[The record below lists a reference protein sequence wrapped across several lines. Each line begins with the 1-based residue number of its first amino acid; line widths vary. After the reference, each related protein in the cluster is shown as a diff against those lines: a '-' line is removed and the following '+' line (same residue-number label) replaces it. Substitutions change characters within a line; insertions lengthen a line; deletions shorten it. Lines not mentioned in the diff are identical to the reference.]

1 MAQIPRALLQR
12 WLVQAERW
20 WCMTNNR
27 YLKRWDNS
35 VQNNYGKPSIALVK
49 GKGIVVTDA
58 DGKSYLD
65 FLGGIATSV
74 LGHAHPAIVK
84 AVTKQVSTLSHV
96 SNFYAHPNAIELA
109 EKLVGMTGD
118 ESAKVFFCQ
127 SGAEANEAALKL
139 SRRTGKVRVVAAQG
153 AFHGRT
159 MGALSL
165 TGQPSK
171 REPFLPLIKGV
182 KHVPYGDIDAMRK
195 AVTKKTAM
203 VIIEPIMGEAGVIVP
218 PADYLQE
225 LRLLC
230 DKSGALLVIDAVQ
243 TGMGRTGDWFG
254 YEYSGI
260 TPDVITLA
268 KGLGGGLPLG
278 AMIAL
283 GKAADLFQPGDHGST
298 FGGNPV
304 TTSAGLAAIKFI
316 EAQEILSKVEKQ
328 GAHLMQELALI
339 PGVKEVRG
347 AGLLLGIELDS
358 IKVAVFADAMRDAG
372 VLVNAANPTTIRI
385 APALIVSDAQINRFI
400 TIFRKVIADVK

>member
-1 MAQIPRALLQR
+1 MINR
-12 WLVQAERW
+12 WS
-20 WCMTNNR
+20 
-27 YLKRWDNS
+27 NS
-35 VQNNYGKPSIALVK
+35 VQNNYGSASIALVK
-49 GKGIVVTDA
+49 GKGLVVTDA
-58 DGKSYLD
+58 DGKQYLD
-65 FLGGIATSV
+65 FLGGIATNI

-84 AVTKQVSTLSHV
+84 AVSKQVSILSHV
-96 SNFYAHPNAIELA
+96 SNFYVHPNAVELA
-109 EKLVGMTGD
+109 EKLASMTGD
-118 ESAKVFFCQ
+118 KSAKVFFCQ

-171 REPFLPLIKGV
+171 REPFLPLVKGV
-182 KHVPYGDIDAMRK
+182 KHVPYGDIEAMRK
-195 AVTKKTAM
+195 AVNKKTAM

-225 LRLLC
+225 LRALC
-230 DKSGALLVIDAVQ
+230 DAKGALLVIDAVQ

-283 GKAADLFQPGDHGST
+283 GKAADLFQQGDHGST

-304 TTSAGLAAIKFI
+304 TTAAGLAAIKFI
-316 EAQEILSKVEKQ
+316 ESQKLLKKVEKQ
-328 GAHLMQELALI
+328 GAYLMQELALI
-339 PGVKEVRG
+339 PGVSEVRG
-347 AGLLLGIELDS
+347 AGLLLGIELENLKSSD
-358 IKVAVFADAMRDAG
+358 VAGALQKSG
-372 VLVNAANPTTIRI
+372 VLVNAANPTTIRL
-385 APALIVSDAQINRFI
+385 APALIVTDVQIKKFI
-400 TIFRKVIADVK
+400 SIFKKVMSDVK

>member
-1 MAQIPRALLQR
+1 
-12 WLVQAERW
+12 
-20 WCMTNNR
+20 MTNKK
-27 YLKRWDNS
+27 YLKRWDS
-35 VQNNYGKPSIALVK
+35 SLQNNYGKPSIALVK

-58 DGKSYLD
+58 DGKTYLD
-65 FLGGIATSV
+65 FLGGIATSI

-84 AVTKQVSTLSHV
+84 AVTTQISTLSHV

-109 EKLVGMTGD
+109 EKLVAMTGD
-118 ESAKVFFCQ
+118 KNAKVFFCQ
-127 SGAEANEAALKL
+127 SGAEANESALKL

-195 AVTKKTAM
+195 AISKKTAM
-203 VIIEPIMGEAGVIVP
+203 VIIEPIMGEAGVVVP

-225 LRLLC
+225 VRKLC
-230 DKSGALLVIDAVQ
+230 DKNGSLLVIDAVQ

-283 GKAADLFQPGDHGST
+283 GKAADLFQAGDHGST

-304 TTSAGLAAIKFI
+304 TTAAGLAAIKFI
-316 EAQEILSKVEKQ
+316 ETQDILQKVEKQ
-328 GAHLMQELALI
+328 GLYLMQELALI
-339 PGVKEVRG
+339 PRVKEVRG
-347 AGLLLGIELDS
+347 AGLLIGIELDS
-358 IKVAVFADAMRDAG
+358 LKALEVSDAMREAG
-372 VLVNAANPTTIRI
+372 VLVNAANGTTIRI
-385 APALIVSDAQINRFI
+385 APALIVTDAQINKFI
-400 TIFRKVIADVK
+400 ATFRKVITDAK

>member
-1 MAQIPRALLQR
+1 MINR
-12 WLVQAERW
+12 W
-20 WCMTNNR
+20 
-27 YLKRWDNS
+27 KSS
-35 VQNNYGKPSIALVK
+35 VQNNYGTPSIALVK
-49 GKGIVVTDA
+49 GKGLVVTDA
-58 DGKSYLD
+58 DGKQYLD
-65 FLGGIATSV
+65 FLGGIATSI

-84 AVTKQVSTLSHV
+84 AVTKQVSTLSHI
-96 SNFYAHPNAIELA
+96 SNFYAHPHAIELA
-109 EKLVGMTGD
+109 EKLAAMTGD
-118 ESAKVFFCQ
+118 KKAKVFFCQ

-139 SRRTGKVRVVAAQG
+139 SRRSGKVRIVAAQG

-182 KHVPYGDIDAMRK
+182 KHVPFGEIEAMRK

-218 PADYLQE
+218 PADYLRE
-225 LRLLC
+225 LRSLC
-230 DKSGALLVIDAVQ
+230 DAKGALLVIDAVQ

-304 TTSAGLAAIKFI
+304 TTAAGLAAIKFI
-316 EAQEILSKVEKQ
+316 EAQKILKKVETQ
-328 GAHLMQELALI
+328 GLYLIQELALI
-339 PGVKEVRG
+339 PGVAEVRG
-347 AGLLLGIELDS
+347 AGLLLGIELESLKAAD
-358 IKVAVFADAMRDAG
+358 VALALQNEG
-372 VLVNAANPTTIRI
+372 VLVNAANPTTIRL
-385 APALIVSDAQINRFI
+385 APALIVTDAQIKKFVA
-400 TIFRKVIADVK
+400 IFRKVMSDGK

>member
-1 MAQIPRALLQR
+1 
-12 WLVQAERW
+12 
-20 WCMTNNR
+20 MTNKTMINR
-27 YLKRWDNS
+27 WKSS
-35 VQNNYGKPSIALVK
+35 VQNNYGTPSIALVK
-49 GKGIVVTDA
+49 GKGLVVTDA
-58 DGKSYLD
+58 DGKQYLD
-65 FLGGIATSV
+65 FLGGIATSI

-96 SNFYAHPNAIELA
+96 SNFYAHPHAIELA
-109 EKLVGMTGD
+109 EKLAAMTGD
-118 ESAKVFFCQ
+118 KKAKVFFCQ

-139 SRRTGKVRVVAAQG
+139 SRRSGKVRIVAAQG

-182 KHVPYGDIDAMRK
+182 KHVPFGEIEAMRK

-218 PADYLQE
+218 PADYLRE
-225 LRLLC
+225 LRALC
-230 DKSGALLVIDAVQ
+230 DAKGALLVIDAVQ

-304 TTSAGLAAIKFI
+304 TTAAGLAAIKFI
-316 EAQEILSKVEKQ
+316 EAQKILKKVETQ
-328 GAHLMQELALI
+328 GLYLIQELALI
-339 PGVKEVRG
+339 PGVAEVRG
-347 AGLLLGIELDS
+347 AGLLLGIELESRKAAD
-358 IKVAVFADAMRDAG
+358 VALALQNEG
-372 VLVNAANPTTIRI
+372 VLVNAANPTTIRL
-385 APALIVSDAQINRFI
+385 APALIVTDAQIKKFVS
-400 TIFRKVIADVK
+400 IFRKVMSDGK

>member
-1 MAQIPRALLQR
+1 
-12 WLVQAERW
+12 
-20 WCMTNNR
+20 MTNKTMINR
-27 YLKRWDNS
+27 WSNA
-35 VQNNYGKPSIALVK
+35 VQNNYGSPSIALVK

-58 DGKSYLD
+58 DGKQYLD
-65 FLGGIATSV
+65 FLGGIATNI

-84 AVTKQVSTLSHV
+84 AVSKQVSVLSHV
-96 SNFYAHPNAIELA
+96 SNFYVHPNAVELA
-109 EKLVGMTGD
+109 EKLISMTGD
-118 ESAKVFFCQ
+118 KNAKVFFCQ

-139 SRRTGKVRVVAAQG
+139 SRRTGKVRIVAAQG

-182 KHVPYGDIDAMRK
+182 KHVPYGNIEAMRK
-195 AVTKKTAM
+195 AVSKKTAM

-225 LRLLC
+225 LRSLC
-230 DKSGALLVIDAVQ
+230 DAKGALLVIDAVQ

-268 KGLGGGLPLG
+268 KGLGGGFPLG

-316 EAQEILSKVEKQ
+316 ESQKLLKKVEKQ
-328 GAHLMQELALI
+328 GAYLMQELALI
-339 PGVKEVRG
+339 PGVAEVRG
-347 AGLLLGIELDS
+347 AGLLLGIELEKLKASD
-358 IKVAVFADAMRDAG
+358 VANSLQKAG
-372 VLVNAANPTTIRI
+372 VLVNAANPTTIRL
-385 APALIVSDAQINRFI
+385 APALIVSDAQIKKFI
-400 TIFRKVIADVK
+400 TVFQKVMSDGK

>member
-1 MAQIPRALLQR
+1 
-12 WLVQAERW
+12 
-20 WCMTNNR
+20 MTNKTMINR
-27 YLKRWDNS
+27 WKSS
-35 VQNNYGKPSIALVK
+35 VQNNYGTPSIALVK
-49 GKGIVVTDA
+49 GKGLVVTDA
-58 DGKSYLD
+58 DGKQYLD
-65 FLGGIATSV
+65 FLGGIATNI

-96 SNFYAHPNAIELA
+96 SNFYVHPHAVELA
-109 EKLVGMTGD
+109 EKLAAMTGD
-118 ESAKVFFCQ
+118 KSAKVFFCQ

-139 SRRTGKVRVVAAQG
+139 SRRTGKVRIVAAQG

-165 TGQPSK
+165 TGQPAK

-182 KHVPYGDIDAMRK
+182 KHVPFGDIEAMRK

-218 PADYLQE
+218 PADYLRE
-225 LRLLC
+225 LRALC
-230 DKSGALLVIDAVQ
+230 DAEGALLVIDAVQ

-304 TTSAGLAAIKFI
+304 TTAAGLATIKFI
-316 EAQEILSKVEKQ
+316 ETQKILKKVEKQ
-328 GAHLMQELALI
+328 GVYLMQELAVI
-339 PGVKEVRG
+339 PGVAEVRG
-347 AGLLLGIELDS
+347 AGLLLGIELENL
-358 IKVAVFADAMRDAG
+358 KAADIAKALQNEG
-372 VLVNAANPTTIRI
+372 VLVNAANATTIRL
-385 APALIVSDAQINRFI
+385 APALIVTDAQLKKFVS
-400 TIFRKVIADVK
+400 IFKKVMSDGK

>member
-1 MAQIPRALLQR
+1 MTNKKYLQR
-12 WLVQAERW
+12 WDSSL
-20 WCMTNNR
+20 
-27 YLKRWDNS
+27 
-35 VQNNYGKPSIALVK
+35 QNNYGKPSIALVK

-58 DGKSYLD
+58 DGKTYLD
-65 FLGGIATSV
+65 FLGGIATSI

-84 AVTKQVSTLSHV
+84 AVTKQISTLSHV

-109 EKLVGMTGD
+109 EKLAAMTGD
-118 ESAKVFFCQ
+118 KNARVFFCQ

-195 AVTKKTAM
+195 AISKKTAM
-203 VIIEPIMGEAGVIVP
+203 VIIEPIMGEAGVVVP
-218 PADYLQE
+218 PADYLKE
-225 LRLLC
+225 LRQLC
-230 DKSGALLVIDAVQ
+230 DKNGSLLVIDAVQ

-283 GKAADLFQPGDHGST
+283 GKAADLFQAGDHGST

-304 TTSAGLAAIKFI
+304 TTAAGLAAIKFI
-316 EAQEILSKVEKQ
+316 ETQDILQKVEEQ
-328 GAHLMQELALI
+328 GLYLMQELALI

-347 AGLLLGIELDS
+347 AGLLIGIELES
-358 IKVAVFADAMRDAG
+358 LKASEVSDAMREAG
-372 VLVNAANPTTIRI
+372 VLVNAASGTTIRI
-385 APALIVSDAQINRFI
+385 APALIVTDAQINKFI
-400 TIFRKVIADVK
+400 ATFRKVITDAK

>member
-1 MAQIPRALLQR
+1 
-12 WLVQAERW
+12 
-20 WCMTNNR
+20 
-27 YLKRWDNS
+27 
-35 VQNNYGKPSIALVK
+35 
-49 GKGIVVTDA
+49 
-58 DGKSYLD
+58 
-65 FLGGIATSV
+65 
-74 LGHAHPAIVK
+74 
-84 AVTKQVSTLSHV
+84 
-96 SNFYAHPNAIELA
+96 
-109 EKLVGMTGD
+109 MTGNK
-118 ESAKVFFCQ
+118 SAKVFLCQ

-139 SRRTGKVRVVAAQG
+139 SRRTGRIRIVAAQG

-171 REPFLPLIKGV
+171 REPFLPLVKGV
-182 KHVPYGDIDAMRK
+182 KHVAYGDIEAMRK
-195 AVTKKTAM
+195 AVTRKTAM

-225 LRLLC
+225 LRAIC
-230 DKSGALLVIDAVQ
+230 DAKGALLVIDAVQ

-304 TTSAGLAAIKFI
+304 TTAAALAAIKFI
-316 EAQEILSKVEKQ
+316 EIQKILQKVEKQ
-328 GAHLMQELALI
+328 GAYLMQELAVI
-339 PGVKEVRG
+339 PGVAEVRG
-347 AGLLLGIELDS
+347 AGLLLGIELETM
-358 IKVAVFADAMRDAG
+358 KAADIAKALQDQG
-372 VLVNAANPTTIRI
+372 VLVNAANPTTIRL
-385 APALIVSDAQINRFI
+385 APALVVTDAQIKKFVA
-400 TIFRKVIADVK
+400 IFKKVMSDGK

>member
-1 MAQIPRALLQR
+1 
-12 WLVQAERW
+12 
-20 WCMTNNR
+20 MTNKK
-27 YLKRWDNS
+27 LIGRWNKS
-35 VQNNYGKPSIALVK
+35 VQNNYGTPTIALVK
-49 GKGIVVTDA
+49 GSGIVVTDA
-58 DGKSYLD
+58 DGKKYLD
-65 FLGGIATSV
+65 FLGGIATNI
-74 LGHAHPAIVK
+74 LGHAHSSVIK
-84 AVTKQVSTLSHV
+84 AVTKQIKALSHV
-96 SNFYAHPNAIELA
+96 SNFYAHPNAVELA
-109 EKLVGMTGD
+109 EKLASMTGD
-118 ESAKVFFCQ
+118 KEAKVFFCQ

-139 SRRTGKVRVVAAQG
+139 SRRTGKYKVVAAQG

-165 TGQPSK
+165 TGQPAK

-195 AVTKKTAM
+195 AVTRKTAM

-218 PADYLQE
+218 PSDYLLQ
-225 LRLLC
+225 LRALC
-230 DKSGALLVIDAVQ
+230 DMKGALLVIDAVQ

-283 GKAADLFQPGDHGST
+283 GKAANLFEAGDHGST

-304 TTSAGLAAIKFI
+304 TTAAALSAIHFI
-316 EAQEILSKVEKQ
+316 ETKKILKKVERQ
-328 GAHLMQELALI
+328 GLHLLQELALI

-347 AGLLLGIELDS
+347 AGLLIGIELEELKAAD
-358 IKVAVFADAMRDAG
+358 VAHDLLNEG
-372 VLVNAANPTTIRI
+372 VLVNAANPSTIRL
-385 APALIVSDAQINRFI
+385 APALIVTDDQIEKFLS
-400 TIFRKVIADVK
+400 IFKKVVAHAK

>member
-1 MAQIPRALLQR
+1 
-12 WLVQAERW
+12 
-20 WCMTNNR
+20 MTNKKYLNR
-27 YLKRWDNS
+27 WHRSL
-35 VQNNYGKPSIALVK
+35 QNNYGKPSIALVK
-49 GKGIVVTDA
+49 GKGILVTDA
-58 DGKSYLD
+58 DGKTYMD
-65 FLGGIATSV
+65 FLGGIATNI

-84 AVTKQVSTLSHV
+84 AVTKQVSVLSHV
-96 SNFYAHPNAIELA
+96 SNFYAHPNAIALA
-109 EKLVGMTGD
+109 EKLTAMTGD
-118 ESAKVFFCQ
+118 KGARVFFCQ

-139 SRRTGKVRVVAAQG
+139 SRRTGKNRVVAAQG

-182 KHVPYGDIDAMRK
+182 KHVPFGDIDAMRK
-195 AVTKKTAM
+195 AVSKKTAM

-225 LRLLC
+225 LRKLC
-230 DKSGALLVIDAVQ
+230 DKNGALLVIDAVQ

-283 GKAADLFQPGDHGST
+283 GKAAELFQPGDHGST

-304 TTSAGLAAIKFI
+304 TTAAGLAAIEFI
-316 EAQEILSKVEKQ
+316 ESKKILNKVEKQ
-328 GAHLMQELALI
+328 GAHLIQELALI

-347 AGLLLGIELDS
+347 AGLLLGIELESLKASDVS
-358 IKVAVFADAMRDAG
+358 DAMRDAG
-372 VLVNAANPTTIRI
+372 VLVNAANATTIRI
-385 APALIVSDAQINRFI
+385 APALIVSDAQITKFI
-400 TIFRKVIADVK
+400 SIFKKVIADAK

>member
-1 MAQIPRALLQR
+1 MINR
-12 WLVQAERW
+12 W
-20 WCMTNNR
+20 
-27 YLKRWDNS
+27 NS
-35 VQNNYGKPSIALVK
+35 VVQNNYGTPSIALVK

-58 DGKSYLD
+58 DGKQYLD
-65 FLGGIATSV
+65 FLGGIATNI

-84 AVTKQVSTLSHV
+84 AVTQQISTLSHV
-96 SNFYAHPNAIELA
+96 SNFYAHPNGVQLA
-109 EKLVGMTGD
+109 EKLAFMTG
-118 ESAKVFFCQ
+118 EKGAKVFFCQ
-127 SGAEANEAALKL
+127 SGAEANEAAFKL
-139 SRRTGKVRVVAAQG
+139 SRRTGRFRVVAAQG

-165 TGQPSK
+165 TGQPAK

-182 KHVPYGDIDAMRK
+182 KHVPYGEIEAMRK

-218 PADYLQE
+218 PADYLQQ
-225 LRLLC
+225 LRALC
-230 DKSGALLVIDAVQ
+230 DDTGALLVIDAVQ

-283 GKAADLFQPGDHGST
+283 GKTADLFQPGDHGST

-304 TTSAGLAAIKFI
+304 TTAAGLAAINFI
-316 EAQEILSKVEKQ
+316 ETQKILAKVQKQ
-328 GAHLMQELALI
+328 GAELMQELALV
-339 PGVKEVRG
+339 PGVSEVRG
-347 AGLLLGIELDS
+347 AGLLLGIELTQARASD
-358 IKVAVFADAMRDAG
+358 IAVALRNEG
-372 VLVNAANPTTIRI
+372 VLVNAANASTIRI
-385 APALIVSDAQINRFI
+385 APALIVSDVQIKKFI
-400 TIFRKVIADVK
+400 SIFKKVMSDAK

>member
-1 MAQIPRALLQR
+1 
-12 WLVQAERW
+12 
-20 WCMTNNR
+20 MTNKTMINR
-27 YLKRWDNS
+27 WKSS
-35 VQNNYGKPSIALVK
+35 VQNNYGTPSIALVK
-49 GKGIVVTDA
+49 GKGLVVTDA
-58 DGKSYLD
+58 DGRQYLD
-65 FLGGIATSV
+65 FLGGIATNI

-96 SNFYAHPNAIELA
+96 SNFYVHPHAVELA
-109 EKLVGMTGD
+109 EKLAAMTGD
-118 ESAKVFFCQ
+118 KKAKVFFCQ

-139 SRRTGKVRVVAAQG
+139 SRRTGKVRIVAAQG

-165 TGQPSK
+165 TGQPAK

-182 KHVPYGDIDAMRK
+182 KHVPFGDIEAMRK

-218 PADYLQE
+218 PPDYLSE
-225 LRLLC
+225 LRAIC
-230 DKSGALLVIDAVQ
+230 DAKGALLVIDAVQ

-283 GKAADLFQPGDHGST
+283 GKAAELFQPGDHGST

-304 TTSAGLAAIKFI
+304 TTAAGLAAIKFI
-316 EAQEILSKVEKQ
+316 ETQKILKKVEKQ
-328 GAHLMQELALI
+328 GVYLMQELAVI
-339 PGVKEVRG
+339 PGVAEVRG
-347 AGLLLGIELDS
+347 AGLLLGIELESLKATD
-358 IKVAVFADAMRDAG
+358 IAKALQGEG

-385 APALIVSDAQINRFI
+385 APALIVTDAQLKRFVS
-400 TIFRKVIADVK
+400 IFKKVMSDGK

>member
-1 MAQIPRALLQR
+1 
-12 WLVQAERW
+12 
-20 WCMTNNR
+20 MTNKKMLNR
-27 YLKRWDNS
+27 WNMVL
-35 VQNNYGKPSIALVK
+35 QNNYGTPSIALTK

-58 DGKSYLD
+58 DGKDYLD
-65 FLGGIATSV
+65 FLGGIATSI

-84 AVTKQVSTLSHV
+84 AVSKQVSILGHV
-96 SNFYAHPNAIELA
+96 SNFYAHPNAIVLA
-109 EKLVGMTGD
+109 EKLASMTGD
-118 ESAKVFFCQ
+118 KTAKVFFCQ
-127 SGAEANEAALKL
+127 SGAEANEAAFKL

-165 TGQPSK
+165 TGQPAK

-182 KHVPYGDIDAMRK
+182 KHVPYGDIGTMRK

-218 PADYLQE
+218 PADYLQQI
-225 LRLLC
+225 RTLC
-230 DKSGALLVIDAVQ
+230 DDKGALLVIDAVQ

-260 TPDVITLA
+260 TPDVITVA

-283 GKAADLFQPGDHGST
+283 GKAAELFQPGDHGST

-304 TTSAGLAAIKFI
+304 TTAAGLAAIDVI
-316 EAQEILSKVEKQ
+316 ESKKLLAKVKKQ
-328 GAHLMQELALI
+328 GAYLIQELALI

-358 IKVAVFADAMRDAG
+358 LKASDIATTMRNAG
-372 VLVNAANPTTIRI
+372 VLVNAANETTIRI
-385 APALIVSDAQINRFI
+385 APALIVTDAQINKFI
-400 TIFRKVIADVK
+400 SIFRKVISDGK

>member
-1 MAQIPRALLQR
+1 
-12 WLVQAERW
+12 
-20 WCMTNNR
+20 MTNKKMLNR
-27 YLKRWDNS
+27 WNMVL
-35 VQNNYGKPSIALVK
+35 QNNYGAPSIALTK

-58 DGKSYLD
+58 DGKDYLD
-65 FLGGIATSV
+65 FLGGIATSI

-84 AVTKQVSTLSHV
+84 AVSKQVSILGHV
-96 SNFYAHPNAIELA
+96 SNFYAHPNAIVLA
-109 EKLVGMTGD
+109 EKLASMTGD
-118 ESAKVFFCQ
+118 KTAKVFFCQ
-127 SGAEANEAALKL
+127 SGAEANEAAFKL

-165 TGQPSK
+165 TGQPAK

-182 KHVPYGDIDAMRK
+182 KHVPYGDIGTMRK

-218 PADYLQE
+218 PADYLQQI
-225 LRLLC
+225 RTLC
-230 DKSGALLVIDAVQ
+230 DDKGALLVIDAVQ

-283 GKAADLFQPGDHGST
+283 GKAAELFQPGDHGST

-304 TTSAGLAAIKFI
+304 TTAAGLAAIDVI
-316 EAQEILSKVEKQ
+316 ESKKLLAKVKKQ
-328 GAHLMQELALI
+328 GAYLIQELALI

-358 IKVAVFADAMRDAG
+358 LKASDIATTMRNAG
-372 VLVNAANPTTIRI
+372 VLVNAANETTIRI
-385 APALIVSDAQINRFI
+385 APALIVTDAQINKFI
-400 TIFRKVIADVK
+400 SIFRKVISDGK

>member
-1 MAQIPRALLQR
+1 
-12 WLVQAERW
+12 
-20 WCMTNNR
+20 MTNNR

-118 ESAKVFFCQ
+118 KSAKVFFCQ

-195 AVTKKTAM
+195 AVSKKTSM

-218 PADYLQE
+218 PADYLRE
-225 LRLLC
+225 LRVLC
-230 DKSGALLVIDAVQ
+230 DKNGALLVIDAVQ

-304 TTSAGLAAIKFI
+304 TTAAGLAVIKFI
-316 EAQEILSKVEKQ
+316 EAQEILGKVEKQ

-358 IKVAVFADAMRDAG
+358 IKAAAVADAMRAAG

>member
-1 MAQIPRALLQR
+1 MRNKTMINR
-12 WLVQAERW
+12 W
-20 WCMTNNR
+20 
-27 YLKRWDNS
+27 KGS
-35 VQNNYGKPSIALVK
+35 VQNNYGTPSIALVE
-49 GKGIVVTDA
+49 GKGLVVTDA
-58 DGKSYLD
+58 DGKQYLD
-65 FLGGIATSV
+65 FLGGIATNI

-84 AVTKQVSTLSHV
+84 AVTKQVATLTHV
-96 SNFYAHPNAIELA
+96 SNFYAHPNAVEVA
-109 EKLVGMTGD
+109 EKLASMTGD
-118 ESAKVFFCQ
+118 KNAKVFLCQ

-139 SRRTGKVRVVAAQG
+139 SRRTGKVRIVAAQG

-171 REPFLPLIKGV
+171 REPFLPLVKGV
-182 KHVPYGDIDAMRK
+182 KHVSYGDIEAMRK
-195 AVTKKTAM
+195 AVTRKTAM

-225 LRLLC
+225 LRALC
-230 DKSGALLVIDAVQ
+230 DAKGTLLVIDAVQ

-260 TPDVITLA
+260 KPDVITLA

-304 TTSAGLAAIKFI
+304 TTAAALASIKFI
-316 EAQEILSKVEKQ
+316 EVQKILKKVEKQ
-328 GAHLMQELALI
+328 GLYLMQELAVI
-339 PGVKEVRG
+339 PGVAEVRG
-347 AGLLLGIELDS
+347 AGLLLGIELQTLKAAD
-358 IKVAVFADAMRDAG
+358 VAAALQSEG
-372 VLVNAANPTTIRI
+372 VLVNAANPTTIRL
-385 APALIVSDAQINRFI
+385 APALIVTDLQIKKFL
-400 TIFRKVIADVK
+400 TIFKKVMSDGK

>member
-1 MAQIPRALLQR
+1 
-12 WLVQAERW
+12 
-20 WCMTNNR
+20 MTNKTMINR
-27 YLKRWDNS
+27 WSNS
-35 VQNNYGKPSIALVK
+35 VQNNYGSPSIALVK
-49 GKGIVVTDA
+49 GKGLVVTDA
-58 DGKSYLD
+58 DGKQYLD
-65 FLGGIATSV
+65 FLGGIATNI

-84 AVTKQVSTLSHV
+84 AVTQQVSILNHV
-96 SNFYAHPNAIELA
+96 SNFYVHPNAVELA
-109 EKLVGMTGD
+109 EKLASMTGD
-118 ESAKVFFCQ
+118 KSAKVFFCQ

-171 REPFLPLIKGV
+171 REPFLPLVKGV
-182 KHVPYGDIDAMRK
+182 KHVPYGDIEAMRK

-225 LRLLC
+225 LRTLC
-230 DKSGALLVIDAVQ
+230 DAKGALLVIDAVQ

-304 TTSAGLAAIKFI
+304 TTAAGLAAIKFI
-316 EAQEILSKVEKQ
+316 ESQKLLKKVEKQ
-328 GAHLMQELALI
+328 GAYLMQELALI
-339 PGVKEVRG
+339 PGVAEVRG
-347 AGLLLGIELDS
+347 AGLLLGIELETL
-358 IKVAVFADAMRDAG
+358 KAADISKALQNEG
-372 VLVNAANPTTIRI
+372 VLVNAANPTTIRL
-385 APALIVSDAQINRFI
+385 APALIVTDVQIKKFI
-400 TIFRKVIADVK
+400 SIFRKVMNDVK

>member
-1 MAQIPRALLQR
+1 
-12 WLVQAERW
+12 
-20 WCMTNNR
+20 MTNKKF
-27 YLKRWDNS
+27 LTRWDAS
-35 VQNNYGKPSIALVK
+35 LQNNYGKPAITLVK

-58 DGKSYLD
+58 DGKTYLD
-65 FLGGIATSV
+65 FLGGIATSI
-74 LGHAHPAIVK
+74 LGHAHPSIVK
-84 AVTKQVSTLSHV
+84 AVTKQVSVLSHV
-96 SNFYAHPNAIELA
+96 SNFYAHPSAIALA
-109 EKLVGMTGD
+109 EKLTKMTGD
-118 ESAKVFFCQ
+118 KNAKVFFCQ

-182 KHVPYGDIDAMRK
+182 KHVPFGDIEAMRK

-203 VIIEPIMGEAGVIVP
+203 VIIEPIMGEAGVVVP
-218 PADYLQE
+218 PQDYLQE
-225 LRLLC
+225 LRQIC
-230 DKSGALLVIDAVQ
+230 DKNGSLLVIDAVQ

-304 TTSAGLAAIKFI
+304 TTAAGLAAIEFI
-316 EAQEILSKVEKQ
+316 ESKKILGKVEKQ

-347 AGLLLGIELDS
+347 AGLLLGIELESLKASDVS
-358 IKVAVFADAMRDAG
+358 DAMRSAG
-372 VLVNAANPTTIRI
+372 VLVNAANATTIRI
-385 APALIVSDAQINRFI
+385 APALIVTDAQINKFI
-400 TIFRKVIADVK
+400 SLFRKVIADGK